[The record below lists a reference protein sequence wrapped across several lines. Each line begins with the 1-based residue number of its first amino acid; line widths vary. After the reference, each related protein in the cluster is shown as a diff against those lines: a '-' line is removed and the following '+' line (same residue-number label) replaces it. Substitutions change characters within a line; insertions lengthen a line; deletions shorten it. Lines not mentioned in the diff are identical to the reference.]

1 MIPAPFLRIM
11 SLSGLLTIFLS
22 QCSFLCTL
30 ILPVSCPRALTQVIL
45 NLFVPVLISTY
56 HIFTLLFPASS
67 FTGAFFNHLPAS
79 PMHLPGTL
87 HFKIQVSVLIRCSI
101 RPRAGYLKSL
111 FLLLP
116 QHFLLYQMKC
126 IWVFQIKASE
136 SYGQNPV
143 FPVASFSEMLE
154 TL

>member
-101 RPRAGYLKSL
+101 RPRAGYLKSFFCFFPNTSCSTKWNVFEYSKLKLLNHMVKTL
-111 FLLLP
+111 F
-116 QHFLLYQMKC
+116 
-126 IWVFQIKASE
+126 
-136 SYGQNPV
+136 
-143 FPVASFSEMLE
+143 FP
-154 TL
+154 